1 MVKSLGRCL
10 LIGDS
15 HIPKR
20 AKSVPDKIIDKLEE
34 LTNAELF
41 DYTFFTGDLIKAPE
55 FIKFLERITKTSKNL
70 FFVIGNMD
78 YYGGNRNSPVFQ
90 ELKLLFPDDIN
101 ITVGLTHGA
110 QIQPRGDYMQLESL
124 AIEKSS
130 NILISGHT
138 HKEEIFLTDKVLLLN
153 PGSVTGA
160 WSFVASGIPSFM
172 VLKIKEDTKEIN
184 LSLFQLDKKTQKISE
199 LKSYF
204 IFKDNRVLARF

>member
-1 MVKSLGRCL
+1 MVRFFLC
-10 LIGDS
+10 GDS
-15 HIPKR
+15 HIPRR
-20 AKSVPDKIIDKLEE
+20 AKSIPDKLIDKLED

-41 DYTFFTGDLIKAPE
+41 DYTFFTGDVIIAPE
-55 FIKFLERITKTSKNL
+55 FIKSLEKITKTPKNL

-90 ELKLLFPDDIN
+90 ELKLLFSDGDN

-110 QIQPRGDYMQLESL
+110 QIQPRGDHLQLETL
-124 AIEKSS
+124 AIKKIY
-130 NILISGHT
+130 NILITGHT
-138 HKEEIFLTDKVLLLN
+138 HKEEIFLTDKGILLIN

-160 WSFVASGIPSFM
+160 WSFVASGIPSFI

-199 LKSYF
+199 IKSYF
-204 IFKDNRVLARF
+204 IFKDNRVIARF